1 MHKIS
6 QVQKTVRISISI
18 QRGKNP
24 PDDAIKTLE
33 NDFINGR
40 CQWLLQ
46 IIYLDSFCQRLLK
59 EAQRRQHVVQE

>member
-6 QVQKTVRISISI
+6 QVQKTVGISE
-18 QRGKNP
+18 GKKNP